1 MRNRELQTH
10 AVYHVIS
17 KAVKGEFIFADEA
30 TRRLLF
36 SALQAVKQKFRF
48 RLYNYC
54 LMSNHIH
61 LMIRPIG
68 EVPKELSHIMQEVK
82 SLFAM
87 RYNKIND
94 LQGAVWMNR
103 YFSCILRTPYTRQKT
118 FDYIAMNPVKA
129 GMVASA
135 ELYLYGGTF
144 DYMQGR
150 YHLIDPPGSEE
161 MSWLR
166 ELILRDFVTDIE
178 HYSVFMKDEM
188 SYMTAAMYCSALR
201 RDGGNM
207 I

>member
-48 RLYNYC
+48 KLYNYC

-68 EVPKELSHIMQEVK
+68 ADPKELSQIMQEFK

-103 YFSCILRTPYTRQKT
+103 YFSCILRTSYTREKT
-118 FDYIAMNPVKA
+118 FNYIAMNPVTA
-129 GMVASA
+129 GMVTSA
-135 ELYLYGGTF
+135 ERYPYGGTF

-150 YHLIDPPGSEE
+150 YHLIDPPGAEE

-166 ELILRDFVTDIE
+166 ELILKDFVIDIE
-178 HYSVFMKDEM
+178 HYSVFMKDEIG
-188 SYMTAAMYCSALR
+188 YKTAAMYSSALR
-201 RDGGNM
+201 REEG